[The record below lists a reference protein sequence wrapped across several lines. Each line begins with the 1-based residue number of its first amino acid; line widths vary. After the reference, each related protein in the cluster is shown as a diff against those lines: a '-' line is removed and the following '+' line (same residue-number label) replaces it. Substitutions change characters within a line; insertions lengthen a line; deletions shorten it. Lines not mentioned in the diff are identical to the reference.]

1 MVKFSWILAIIGSIL
16 GGVLTI
22 IGLGGDNS
30 AVQEAAGGAVG
41 AAFAIIPYV
50 FARAVSELSAKK

>member
-1 MVKFSWILAIIGSIL
+1 MAKFSWVLAIIGSIIGGIFTLISL
-16 GGVLTI
+16 GDGS
-22 IGLGGDNS
+22 S

-50 FARAVSELSAKK
+50 FARAVSELSVKK